1 LGCILAFGRRA
12 TWARPFGL
20 VAEHVAWLTRGRS
33 PKVASV
39 RPADRVDETPATP
52 DRRHPARLPQT
63 GTTDDEHTAWDHHTK
78 AAA

>member
-1 LGCILAFGRRA
+1 M
-12 TWARPFGL
+12 
-20 VAEHVAWLTRGRS
+20 
-33 PKVASV
+33 

-63 GTTDDEHTAWDHHTK
+63 GTTYDEHTAQNHHTK